1 VKTPNF
7 EWTQDAIDKILKMY
21 QHGDTAS
28 QIAKALGQ
36 GLTRNAIIGKLNR
49 LRDKGLRPELA
60 LGVISFKKAQGQ
72 KINRI
77 NAAKLATPY
86 HAKPKAVLFQ
96 FPKPVPKPKPVQE
109 VIVVQEPTGEHAAIL
124 ANLRPRGCKWIV
136 EDFAIGQADEALMCG
151 ELRSGEHS
159 YCEHH
164 RRMGLTTLSA
174 ARLAASDRG
183 LRRLGVWAT
192 NKVYGS

>member
-1 VKTPNF
+1 MKTGDF
-7 EWTQDAIDKILKMY
+7 KWTQESIDKILHMY
-21 QHGDTAS
+21 KHGDSAS
-28 QIAKALGQ
+28 QIAKALGN
-36 GLTRNAIIGKLNR
+36 GLTRNAVIGKLHR

-60 LGVISFKKAQGQ
+60 LSVVSFKKAQGQ
-72 KINRI
+72 KINRV
-77 NAAKLATPY
+77 NATKMALPY
-86 HAKPKAVLFQ
+86 HAKPTLFQ
-96 FPKPVPKPKPVQE
+96 FPKPERKPKQE

-136 EDFAIGQADEALMCG
+136 EDFALGQADEALMCG

-164 RRMGLTTLSA
+164 RRMGLTTRSA
-174 ARLAASDRG
+174 AQIAASDRG

-192 NKVYGS
+192 KNVYGS